1 MVQEGTSE
9 TQVRTNPDERKTRLE
24 QVPGLLD
31 VAANSFTQDMI
42 TDLSEKAV
50 KAVELLDDLM
60 QPEVL
65 SLIQKIPAVSG
76 SLERLLTQVQKLE
89 ESGTLATLIEL
100 ANFVSI
106 AKSSMTG
113 PMISDTVE
121 RAITGLEMLDDMAQ
135 KGIFDLAK
143 VMVDSLD
150 QAKQDETKMD
160 QPLGILKIAGM
171 MKDPDVRRGLTLLM
185 LFLKNWG
192 KTLK

>member
-113 PMISDTVE
+113 PMISDTME

-143 VMVDSLD
+143 GMVDSLD

-160 QPLGILKIAGM
+160 QPLGIFKIAGM

>member
-9 TQVRTNPDERKTRLE
+9 TQVRRNPDERKTRLE

-42 TDLSEKAV
+42 IDLSEKAV

-65 SLIQKIPAVSG
+65 SLIQKIPSVSG

-113 PMISDTVE
+113 PMITDTME

-135 KGIFDLAK
+135 KGMLDLAK
-143 VMVDSLD
+143 GMVDSLD
-150 QAKQDETKMD
+150 QAKQDVAKMD
-160 QPLGILKIAGM
+160 QPLGIFKIAGM

-192 KTLK
+192 KRLK